1 MVTEAWLLF
10 MLCRGPTPVSCSELR
25 VQVGMLK
32 LTGLSQL
39 LLLAAAAVEAR
50 PALAAAQVSGGGAAS
65 EAGTAPAPGD
75 KPATNSSMSPAGK
88 VMQGVAVM
96 PEKVS

>member
-1 MVTEAWLLF
+1 
-10 MLCRGPTPVSCSELR
+10 MLCRGSTPVSCSELR

-50 PALAAAQVSGGGAAS
+50 PALDAAQVSGGGAAVAAS
-65 EAGTAPAPGD
+65 EAGTAPAPGG
-75 KPATNSSMSPAGK
+75 KPATNNSMPPAGK
-88 VMQGVAVM
+88 VLQGVALM
-96 PEKVS
+96 PEKVSS